1 MTQITF
7 VAMPT
12 DQARAL
18 QAGGPDANGL
28 SPERAVSSGSGN
40 PCRHCLR
47 FIPEG
52 EEMLILSH
60 RPFPSAQPYAE
71 TGPVF
76 LCAEECARW
85 V

>member
-28 SPERAVSSGSGN
+28 SPERAVSNGSGN

-52 EEMLILSH
+52 EEMLILSEDEIL
-60 RPFPSAQPYAE
+60 AVIE
-71 TGPVF
+71 G
-76 LCAEECARW
+76 
-85 V
+85 